1 MIIWCVEDDAGI
13 RDIELYTLSQTGFE
27 AKGFPDGKS
36 FFDALQSEIPDLI
49 ILDIML
55 PDTDGIEILRRLR
68 ANPKTKTLPVIIAT
82 AKGMEYDKIRGLDAG
97 ADDYLTKPF
106 GMLEMVSRIK
116 AVLRRSVPVDEKS
129 RIKIGSVMIDTQ
141 SHTAEADGKRISLTY
156 KEFELLKLFMS
167 HPGMVFTREQL
178 FNDIWGQD
186 YFGESRTVDMHIR
199 TLRKKLAPH
208 DGLIETVRGVGY
220 RLEVNS

>member
-1 MIIWCVEDDAGI
+1 MIIWCIEDDAGI

-27 AKGFPDGKS
+27 ANGFPDGKS
-36 FFDALQSEIPDLI
+36 FFDALQGEMPDLI

-68 ANPKTKTLPVIIAT
+68 ANSKTKALPVIMAT

-97 ADDYLTKPF
+97 ADDYLAKPF

-116 AVLRRSVPVDEKS
+116 AVLRRSAPADEKS

-178 FNDIWGQD
+178 FNNIWGQD

>member
-1 MIIWCVEDDAGI
+1 MIIWCIEDDAGI

-36 FFDALQSEIPDLI
+36 FFDALQGEMPDLI

-68 ANPKTKTLPVIIAT
+68 ANSKTKALPVIMAT

-97 ADDYLTKPF
+97 ADDYLAKPF

-116 AVLRRSVPVDEKS
+116 AVLRRSAPADEKS

-220 RLEVNS
+220 RLEVNL

>member
-1 MIIWCVEDDAGI
+1 MIIWCIEDDAGI

-36 FFDALQSEIPDLI
+36 FFDALQGEMPDLI

-68 ANPKTKTLPVIIAT
+68 ANSKTKALPVIMAT

-97 ADDYLTKPF
+97 ADDYLAKPF

-116 AVLRRSVPVDEKS
+116 AVLRRSAPADEKS
-129 RIKIGSVMIDTQ
+129 RIKIGSVTIDTQ
-141 SHTAEADGKRISLTY
+141 SHTAEADGKRMSLTY

>member
-1 MIIWCVEDDAGI
+1 MIIWCIEDDAGI

-36 FFDALQSEIPDLI
+36 FFDALQGEMPDLI

-68 ANPKTKTLPVIIAT
+68 ANSKTKALPVIMAT

-97 ADDYLTKPF
+97 ADDYLAKPF

-116 AVLRRSVPVDEKS
+116 AVLRRSAPADEKS